1 VAPAVPPPADAPP
14 LQQGT
19 ADPEVEVAPLPPLED
34 RGTTADAPLPPGQ
47 ENSVLPLQQQPGNP
61 LFRAPVAGAP
71 IPSEATPLTHGRQNS
86 GLPAQ
91 QTGNPLFGGSGA
103 GAPAPGPPL
112 GAAADASID
121 GAVPVPQTTTRP
133 PRAVRRQL
141 PAGEQVLR
149 ALQSNGTN

>member
-1 VAPAVPPPADAPP
+1 
-14 LQQGT
+14 
-19 ADPEVEVAPLPPLED
+19 
-34 RGTTADAPLPPGQ
+34 
-47 ENSVLPLQQQPGNP
+47 VLPLQQQPGNP